1 MAAGF
6 VQNLESIQGRI
17 RAAASRAGR
26 DPGSVT
32 LVGVSKTVPPDRIRE
47 AIDAGLG
54 DLGENRIQEAR
65 EKIPLLPGPV
75 RWHLVGHL
83 QGNKA
88 KVAVEMFEVIHSVD
102 SAGLLQRLD
111 RLAGAAG
118 RTLRALVQIDLA
130 DEPTKSG
137 VAPDRLDAV
146 LEAAAGC
153 RAVQVRGLMILPPY
167 EKDPEK
173 SRPWFRRLRDLRDAA
188 TTRHPQLNLD
198 QLSMGMSGDF
208 EVAIEE
214 GSTIVRVGRA
224 LFGERPKR

>member
-1 MAAGF
+1 MAFDLA
-6 VQNLESIQGRI
+6 QNLESIRGRI

-26 DPGSVT
+26 DPASIT

-88 KVAVEMFEVIHSVD
+88 KIAVEMFEVIHSVD
-102 SAGLLQRLD
+102 SHGLLQRLD

-118 RTLRALVQIDLA
+118 RKLRALVQIDLA

-137 VAPDRLDAV
+137 VEPDRLDAV
-146 LEAAAGC
+146 LEAAAEC

-167 EKDPEK
+167 EEDPEK

-188 TTRHPQLNLD
+188 AARHPQLTLD

-214 GSTIVRVGRA
+214 GATIVRVGRA
-224 LFGERPKR
+224 LFGERTKR